1 MKIDINCDM
10 GESFGAY
17 TLGLDEEVIQYITSA
32 NIACGYHAGDPLV
45 MEKTISLAK
54 NHGVSVGA
62 HPGFPDLM
70 GFGRR
75 NIDATLPEIKG
86 YVMYQIGALQ
96 AFAKAQGMRVEH
108 VKPHGALY
116 LMAVEDEKISEAI
129 AEAIACVDKDLIYVA
144 LAGSKGEK
152 MTKIGEK
159 IGLKVAYEAFPDRA
173 YTSDGTL
180 VSRRQPGAVIKD
192 PDVVAQRALMMA
204 KEGKVVAIEGTEI
217 PFRPE
222 TLCVHGDTPGAV
234 NLVKKIKQILTE
246 ASVEVTSLSK
256 FV

>member
-17 TLGLDEEVIQYITSA
+17 KLGLDEEVIKYITSA

-45 MEKTISLAK
+45 MERTISLAK

-75 NIDATLPEIKG
+75 NIDATLAEIKG
-86 YVMYQIGALQ
+86 YVTYQIGALQ
-96 AFAKAQGMRVEH
+96 AFAKAQGLKIEH

-116 LMAVEDEKISEAI
+116 LMAVEDEKISEAVV
-129 AEAIACVDKDLIYVA
+129 EAIKNVDKDLIFIA
-144 LAGSKGEK
+144 LAGAKGEK
-152 MTKIGEK
+152 MTKIGER
-159 IGLKVAYEAFPDRA
+159 IGLRVAYEAFPDRA
-173 YTSDGTL
+173 YTPEGTL

-192 PDVVAQRALMMA
+192 PDVVAQRALKMA
-204 KEGKVVAIEGTEI
+204 KEGKVVAVDGTEI
-217 PFRPE
+217 NLRPE

-234 NLVKKIKQILTE
+234 NLVKKIRQTLTE
-246 ASVEVTSLSK
+246 ENVEVIPLPE

>member
-17 TLGLDEEVIQYITSA
+17 TLGLDEEVIKYITSA

-45 MEKTISLAK
+45 MERTIELAK
-54 NHGVSVGA
+54 EHGVSVGA

-86 YVMYQIGALQ
+86 YMVYQIGALQ
-96 AFAKAQGMRVEH
+96 AFAKAQGLKVAH

-116 LMAVEDEKISEAI
+116 LMAVEDEKISQAVVESI
-129 AEAIACVDKDLIYVA
+129 ASVDKDLIFVA

-159 IGLKVAYEAFPDRA
+159 VGLRVAYEAFPDGA
-173 YTSDGTL
+173 YTPDGTL

-204 KEGKVVAIEGTEI
+204 QEGKVVAIDGKEI

-234 NLVKKIKQILTE
+234 NLVKKIRQALTE
-246 ASVEVTSLSK
+246 AGVEVIPLSE

>member
-17 TLGLDEEVIQYITSA
+17 TLGLDEEVIKYITSA

-45 MEKTISLAK
+45 MEQTISLAK

-75 NIDATLPEIKG
+75 NIDATLPEIRG
-86 YVMYQIGALQ
+86 YVIYQIGALQ
-96 AFAKAQGMRVEH
+96 AFAKAQGLKVEH

-129 AEAIACVDKDLIYVA
+129 VEAIASVDKDLIYVA
-144 LAGSKGEK
+144 LAGSKGEM
-152 MTKIGEK
+152 MTKIGER
-159 IGLKVAYEAFPDRA
+159 IGLRVAYEAFPDRA
-173 YTSDGTL
+173 YTPEGTL

-204 KEGKVVAIEGTEI
+204 KEGKVVAIDGTEI

-234 NLVKKIKQILTE
+234 NLVKKIQKALTE
-246 ASVEVTSLSK
+246 AGVEVVSLPK
-256 FV
+256 VV

>member
-10 GESFGAY
+10 GEGFGAY
-17 TLGLDEEVIQYITSA
+17 KLGLDEEVIKYITSA

-45 MEKTISLAK
+45 MEQTISLAK
-54 NHGVSVGA
+54 KHGVSVGA
-62 HPGFPDLM
+62 HPGYPDLM

-75 NIDATLPEIKG
+75 NIDATLPEIRG
-86 YVMYQIGALQ
+86 YVIYQIGALQ
-96 AFAKAQGMRVEH
+96 AFAKAQGLKVEH

-129 AEAIACVDKDLIYVA
+129 VEAIASVDKDLIFVA
-144 LAGSKGEK
+144 LAGSKGE
-152 MTKIGEK
+152 MMAKIGER
-159 IGLKVAYEAFPDRA
+159 IGLRVAYEAFPDRA
-173 YTSDGTL
+173 YTPEGTL

-192 PDVVAQRALMMA
+192 PDMVAQRALMMA
-204 KEGKVVAIEGTEI
+204 KEGKVVAIDGTEI

-234 NLVKKIKQILTE
+234 NLVKKIQKTLTE
-246 ASVEVTSLSK
+246 AGVEVVSLPK

>member
-17 TLGLDEEVIQYITSA
+17 KLGLDEEVIQYITSA

-45 MEKTISLAK
+45 MEKTVSMAK
-54 NHGVSVGA
+54 DHGVAVGA

-75 NIDATLPEIKG
+75 NIDATLDEIKG
-86 YVMYQIGALQ
+86 YVIYQIGALQ
-96 AFAKAQGMRVEH
+96 AVAKAQGLNVVH
-108 VKPHGALY
+108 VKPHGAMY
-116 LMAVEDEKISEAI
+116 LMAVEDERISEAI
-129 AEAIACVDKDLIYVA
+129 VEAIASVDKDLIFVA

-159 IGLKVAYEAFPDRA
+159 IGLRVAYEAFPDRA
-173 YTSDGTL
+173 YTPDGTL

-192 PDVVAQRALMMA
+192 PDLVAQRALMMA
-204 KEGKVVAIEGTEI
+204 KEGMVEAIDGTKI

-234 NLVKKIKQILTE
+234 NLVRKIRETLT
-246 ASVEVTSLSK
+246 ASGVEVLPLSK
-256 FV
+256 FI

>member
-17 TLGLDEEVIQYITSA
+17 TLGLDEEVIKYITSA

-45 MEKTISLAK
+45 MEQTIALAK
-54 NHGVSVGA
+54 EHGVSVGA

-86 YVMYQIGALQ
+86 YMVYQIGALQ
-96 AFAKAQGMRVEH
+96 AFAKAQGLKVAH

-116 LMAVEDEKISEAI
+116 LMAVEDEEISEAVVESI
-129 AEAIACVDKDLIYVA
+129 ASVDKDLIFVA

-159 IGLKVAYEAFPDRA
+159 VGLRVAYEAFPDRA
-173 YTSDGTL
+173 YTPDGTL

-204 KEGKVVAIEGTEI
+204 QEGKVVAIDGKDI

-234 NLVKKIKQILTE
+234 NLVRKIRQTLTE
-246 ASVEVTSLSK
+246 AGVEVIPLSE